1 MIASIKL
8 SEVSGALFDEKKATL
23 YVFMKSGGFIAI
35 DESAMRNTMRIYK
48 CERIQSFLYSYLTD
62 PDSESDPTIEFSNYE
77 EKSSNPSNPP
87 TNEIKKKPVKSEKLF
102 GL

>member
-1 MIASIKL
+1 
-8 SEVSGALFDEKKATL
+8 
-23 YVFMKSGGFIAI
+23 
-35 DESAMRNTMRIYK
+35 MRNTMRIYK

-62 PDSESDPTIEFSNYE
+62 PDSESDSTIEFSNYE
-77 EKSSNPSNPP
+77 EKSSNPP